1 MSTFR
6 KLSVAVILC
15 LLVVPPVCAES
26 DLEHVRLKQPIF
38 LAGYVV
44 SPEGIR
50 VPAAAVRILETG
62 QSTLS
67 DKNGHF
73 SFNEIWFAKVTF
85 QFSSKSYEQASTGL
99 IELTGRTGPLELKFE
114 NLRSFA
120 ETIVITA
127 TREERL
133 LKDLP
138 VRTEVITADFIEKRA
153 AVTLAEAIDAT
164 SGLRVENKCQN
175 CGFNSLRINGLDG
188 NYSHVLLNGL
198 PAFSSLASV
207 YGLEQIPTVMVD
219 RIEVIKGGASALY
232 GPSAVG
238 GVVNVI
244 TKRPANSS
252 LALETVYSNMDGEN
266 GGGFRGYGSWA
277 SRSSRTALF
286 AYGNLVHAGAYDR
299 NGDGFSNIAYKS
311 LNAGGARLFQ
321 RTLNDTAELEIGL
334 DLTYED
340 RKGGEN
346 KFDGEPHETS
356 LAEWIE
362 STRTSVSAK
371 WHHFLGGGAN
381 YTIHIIHAYTD
392 RDTYYGGGYDPDA
405 YGTTSNPNTNIA
417 AYYSH
422 SVARHNLQY
431 GLQYERDRITDE
443 HPGFNWVTHGEFENY
458 GAYVQDDFKLN
469 NRLSL
474 LLGGRV
480 DNHSLLSELV
490 FSPRLS
496 AMISA
501 SENFRVRATFS
512 QGFKAPTVFDED
524 LHIELSG
531 GEPRYQ
537 LYDPNLKEER
547 ASSFSLSAEY
557 SADYSAD
564 SALRLEGN
572 FFYTTIND
580 TFVNEL
586 VSGEDDPVRLFMRIN
601 GGSSK
606 VYGLE
611 INADLELPG
620 GFDLQTGWTF
630 QRSRFDEPEPEFGSL
645 NFFSAPNV
653 YGYAMSTYYHSR
665 FTASL
670 GLEVNGSMWVPHY
683 AGWIEED
690 RLEQVDPYYTLNA
703 KLDIP
708 LIRRTYG
715 LNLMVNIYNIND
727 YFQEDLDIGP
737 ERDAGWIYGPRRPRT
752 VSLGLKFNL

>member
-1 MSTFR
+1 MSSFG
-6 KLSVAVILC
+6 KLSVVIIIC
-15 LLVVPPVCAES
+15 LLFVPPLCAEFIL
-26 DLEHVRLKQPIF
+26 DPIRLNQPIS
-38 LAGYVV
+38 LAGYVI
-44 SPEGIR
+44 SPEGVR

-62 QSTLS
+62 QRTMS
-67 DKNGHF
+67 DGNGRF
-73 SFNEIWFAKVTF
+73 SFNEIWYGEVTF
-85 QFSSKSYEQASTGL
+85 EISSKDYEQASSGRIDLINRQGL
-99 IELTGRTGPLELKFE
+99 LELKFE

-133 LKDLP
+133 LKDVP
-138 VRTEVITADFIEKRA
+138 VRTEVITADFIEKKA
-153 AVTLAEAIDAT
+153 AVTLADAIEATA
-164 SGLRVENKCQN
+164 GLRVQNNCQN

-244 TKRPANSS
+244 TKRPATNSLS
-252 LALETVYSNMDGEN
+252 LETVYSNMDGEN
-266 GGGFRGYGSWA
+266 GGGLRGFGSWT
-277 SRSSRTALF
+277 SRSGRTALF
-286 AYGNLVHAGAYDR
+286 TYGNIVHAAAYDR
-299 NGDGFSNIAYKS
+299 NGDGFSDIAYKS
-311 LNAGGARLFQ
+311 LNAVGARLFQ
-321 RTLNDTAELEIGL
+321 RMLNDTAELEIGL
-334 DLTYED
+334 DFTYED

-346 KFDGEPHETS
+346 KLDGEPHETS
-356 LAEWIE
+356 LAEWVE

-381 YTIHIIHAYTD
+381 YTVHLIHAYTD
-392 RDTYYGGGYDPDA
+392 RDTYYGAGYDPNA

-422 SVARHNLQY
+422 SLARHNLQY

-480 DNHSLLSELV
+480 DKHSLLSDPV

-496 AMISA
+496 VMLSPG
-501 SENFRVRATFS
+501 ENIRVRATFS
-512 QGFKAPTVFDED
+512 QGFKAPAVFDED

-537 LYDPNLKEER
+537 LYDPQLKEER

-557 SADYSAD
+557 SAD

-572 FFYTTIND
+572 LFYTTIND

-586 VSGEDDPVRLFMRIN
+586 VSSDDDPVRLFMRVN

-611 INADLELPG
+611 VNADLELPA
-620 GFDLQTGWTF
+620 GFDLKTGWTF
-630 QRSRFDEPEPEFGSL
+630 QRSRFDQPEPEFGSL

-653 YGYAMSTYYHSR
+653 YGYAMGTCYHSR

-670 GLEVNGSMWVPHY
+670 GLEVNGGMWVPHY
-683 AGWIEED
+683 AGWIDDD
-690 RLEQVDPYYTLNA
+690 RLELVDSYYTLNA
-703 KLDIP
+703 KVDIP
-708 LIRRTYG
+708 LVRGPYA
-715 LNLMVNIYNIND
+715 LNLLLNIYNIND
-727 YFQEDLDIGP
+727 YFQDDLDIGP
-737 ERDAGWIYGPRRPRT
+737 DRDAGWIYGPRRPRT
-752 VSLGLKFNL
+752 FSFGLKLDL